1 MDMNQLR
8 IEALKRL
15 MGGLTQ
21 AEFANRH
28 DLNAS
33 YISQLLSGTRNFG
46 ERAARNMEEKI
57 GLPAGTLSRPD
68 GDAIDGEFVRI
79 SGALQHFQN
88 VEGVPM
94 AVKGGLV
101 PVVGMAQLGTDGY
114 FEALDYPVGHGDGY
128 IRISSDDPNAYA
140 LKVVGNS
147 MEPRIR
153 SGEFVI
159 IEPNKPYV
167 AGDEVLVRTTS
178 GQSMIKVFMYARDGM
193 IRLLSVNDAHPPLT
207 IAETD
212 IEKIH
217 FMGAISKSTRY
228 VEL

>member
-1 MDMNQLR
+1 MDINQLR
-8 IEALKRL
+8 VEALKRL
-15 MGGLTQ
+15 MGNLSQ
-21 AEFANRH
+21 ADFANRY

-57 GLPAGTLSRPD
+57 GLPDGTLSRPAF
-68 GDAIDGEFVRI
+68 DAIEGEFVRI
-79 SGALQHFQN
+79 AGAITHAEN
-88 VEGVPM
+88 VEGGPM
-94 AVKGGLV
+94 AVKDGMI
-101 PVVGMAQLGTDGY
+101 PVVGMAKLGTDGY
-114 FEALDYPVGHGDGY
+114 FEAMDYPVGHGDGY

-167 AGDEVLVRTTS
+167 AGDEVLVRTVS

-193 IRLLSVNDAHPPLT
+193 VRLLSVNDAHPPLT
-207 IAETD
+207 IAEAD

>member
-1 MDMNQLR
+1 MDTNQLR
-8 IEALKRL
+8 VDALKRV
-15 MGGLTQ
+15 MGGLSQ
-21 AEFANRH
+21 AEFANRY

-57 GLPAGTLSRPD
+57 GLPAGTLSRPEI
-68 GDAIDGEFVRI
+68 DAIEGEFVRI
-79 SGALQHFQN
+79 AGALAHAEN
-88 VEGVPM
+88 VEGAPM
-94 AVKGGLV
+94 AVKDGLV

-114 FEALDYPVGHGDGY
+114 FEAMDYPVGHGDGY

-159 IEPNKPYV
+159 IEPNKAYM
-167 AGDEVLVRTTS
+167 AGDEVLVRTVS
-178 GQSMIKVFMYARDGM
+178 GQSMIKVFMYARDGVV
-193 IRLLSVNDAHPPLT
+193 RLLSVNDAHPPLS
-207 IAETD
+207 IAESD

-217 FMGAISKSTRY
+217 FVGAISKSSRY
-228 VEL
+228 VEI

>member
-1 MDMNQLR
+1 MNQLR

-57 GLPAGTLSRPD
+57 GLPAGALSRPG

-88 VEGVPM
+88 VEGAPM
-94 AVKGGLV
+94 AVKDGLV

-193 IRLLSVNDAHPPLT
+193 VRLLSVNDAHPPLT
-207 IAETD
+207 IAEVD